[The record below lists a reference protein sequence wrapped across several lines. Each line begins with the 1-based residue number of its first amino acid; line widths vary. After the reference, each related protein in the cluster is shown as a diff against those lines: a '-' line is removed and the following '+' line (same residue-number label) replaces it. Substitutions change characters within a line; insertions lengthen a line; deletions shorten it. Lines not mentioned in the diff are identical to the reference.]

1 MKVIRSLSEA
11 QADIASVVTVGNF
24 DGVHRGHSAI
34 LEATRER
41 AATLGSRSVAI
52 TFDPLPLQLIAP
64 DRAPVPI
71 STLEQ
76 KIALIEQAGIDI
88 LLVQDFNK
96 EFSQLS
102 PEQFIQAYLAGPL
115 RTRSVCVGHN
125 FRFGHQHRG
134 NIETLRSSK
143 EPFDVV
149 EVPPVIV
156 GAETISSSRVRQ
168 LLVEGRVRHARRMLG
183 RCYEIE
189 GAIVSGSGRG
199 KKVTV
204 PTLNLSPANKL
215 IPAHGVYLT
224 RVAVDGA
231 PYAESLTNIGVRPT
245 FQERERTIET
255 HVLDSLPP
263 EGAGFARLRILR
275 RLRDERQF
283 PDAAALRE
291 QIAGDAAFARRYFK
305 RVGGLR
311 ETTTVAGSNTDT
323 R

>member
-1 MKVIRSLSEA
+1 M
-11 QADIASVVTVGNF
+11 
-24 DGVHRGHSAI
+24 
-34 LEATRER
+34 
-41 AATLGSRSVAI
+41 
-52 TFDPLPLQLIAP
+52 
-64 DRAPVPI
+64 PI

-323 R
+323 RVNHRMEIQMHSRPEGINGDRSLPLPDPSRKVGRGIGAVVESVDILAIAPHSGRCGTHFGRHTAQDG

>member
-1 MKVIRSLSEA
+1 MKVIQSLSEA
-11 QADIASVVTVGNF
+11 QAGASVVTVGNF

-34 LEATRER
+34 LEAARDR
-41 AATLGSRSVAI
+41 ATTLGSQSVAI
-52 TFDPLPLQLIAP
+52 TFDPHPLQCIAP

-76 KIALIEQAGIDI
+76 KIALIEQTDIDI
-88 LLVQDFNK
+88 LLVQDFNE

-102 PEQFIQAYLAGPL
+102 PEQFINAYLVGHL
-115 RTRSVCVGHN
+115 RARSVCVGHN

-134 NIETLRSSK
+134 NIETLR
-143 EPFDVV
+143 EWNEHFDVV

-156 GAETISSSRVRQ
+156 GAETISSSRVRG
-168 LLVEGRVRHARRMLG
+168 LLLEGRVREARRMLG

-215 IPAHGVYLT
+215 IPADGVYLT

-231 PYAESLTNIGVRPT
+231 PYADSLTNIGVRPT

-255 HVLDSLPP
+255 RVLDSQPP

-275 RLRDERQF
+275 RLRDERRF

-291 QIAGDAAFARRYFK
+291 QISGDVAFARQYFK
-305 RVGGLR
+305 RVRGLR
-311 ETTTVAGSNTDT
+311 EATAVAWSSTDT
-323 R
+323 E